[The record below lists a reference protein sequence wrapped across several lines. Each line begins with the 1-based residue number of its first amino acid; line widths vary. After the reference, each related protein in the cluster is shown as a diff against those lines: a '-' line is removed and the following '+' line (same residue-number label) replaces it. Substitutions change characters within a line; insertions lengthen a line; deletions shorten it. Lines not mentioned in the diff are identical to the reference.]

1 MARSDLLL
9 NLVQAGADRG
19 RFEKIVNEIIA
30 DERAKNHNILAD
42 RLQASLAAQ
51 HNLKVAQFAQEPDRQ
66 LKELFLERNPRVGL
80 EDLVLPD
87 IVRESCKELVEEQFR
102 KDVLQA
108 HNLRPRHKLLLAGP
122 PGNGKTSLAEA
133 IAYEIGIPLLTVR
146 YEGIVGSYLG
156 ETATRL
162 KALFDFVKTRQC
174 VLFFDEFETLG
185 KERGDE
191 HESGE
196 IKRLVSSL
204 LLQLDDLP
212 SYVIAIAASNHH
224 KLLDSAVWRRF
235 DLKLA
240 LPKPSGEQC
249 EDWLKRFEQQQKITL
264 GKSIKG
270 IIQEIQFGNFAEL
283 QQFCMDIRRKY
294 SLTYEQSKTSE
305 IVSKVIQQWKDR
317 SQMLQAGD
325 IQWTES
331 PS

>member
-133 IAYEIGIPLLTVR
+133 IAYAIGIPLLTVR
-146 YEGIVGSYLG
+146 Y
-156 ETATRL
+156 
-162 KALFDFVKTRQC
+162 
-174 VLFFDEFETLG
+174 
-185 KERGDE
+185 
-191 HESGE
+191 
-196 IKRLVSSL
+196 
-204 LLQLDDLP
+204 
-212 SYVIAIAASNHH
+212 
-224 KLLDSAVWRRF
+224 
-235 DLKLA
+235 
-240 LPKPSGEQC
+240 
-249 EDWLKRFEQQQKITL
+249 
-264 GKSIKG
+264 
-270 IIQEIQFGNFAEL
+270 
-283 QQFCMDIRRKY
+283 
-294 SLTYEQSKTSE
+294 
-305 IVSKVIQQWKDR
+305 
-317 SQMLQAGD
+317 
-325 IQWTES
+325 
-331 PS
+331 